1 MTHGPFSVLL
11 AGSLMIALGACESTA
26 SLSEEAI
33 RRVSFDRI
41 QATPFTDQLD
51 AKKCRASLDQA
62 FGFPRSSL
70 AVKNGV
76 KVSQD
81 FSCKGQNVIAKVS
94 LTNLNDH
101 TMYCAA
107 ASKTGE
113 TGVMVGP
120 NGVAFLE
127 YAFID
132 ASTYDCF
139 DVS

>member
-1 MTHGPFSVLL
+1 MTHGPFSVLF
-11 AGSLMIALGACESTA
+11 AGSLMVTLAACESTA

-81 FSCKGQNVIAKVS
+81 YTCKGKTIIAKVS

-107 ASKTGE
+107 TSEIRE
-113 TGVMVGP
+113 TGAMVGP
-120 NGVAFLE
+120 HGVAFLE
-127 YAFID
+127 YAFLD
-132 ASTYDCF
+132 ATTYDCF